1 MLIYYWYKMKVNHIM
16 CLLKTLIDLCIM
28 KPCIESEN
36 VSAIEIWEGNIN
48 DCFEINDKKW

>member
-1 MLIYYWYKMKVNHIM
+1 M

-28 KPCIESEN
+28 KLCIAAEN